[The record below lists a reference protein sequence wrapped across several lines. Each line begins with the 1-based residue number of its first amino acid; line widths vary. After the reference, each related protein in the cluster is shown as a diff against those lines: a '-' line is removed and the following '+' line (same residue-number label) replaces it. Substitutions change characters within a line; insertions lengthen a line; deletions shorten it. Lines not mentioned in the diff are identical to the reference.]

1 MHASFEK
8 NFEFRILLLS
18 ISGSDHARES
28 LAHAQFS
35 SFGFHF
41 MSPCLHEIST
51 LDMKFHVCLFDR
63 HEIRPDMKLM
73 SGLSCK
79 RYKASDL
86 RQVWKNLMSP
96 DMKPHVNTPV
106 VNVKMK
112 KKQKKTKSP

>member
-1 MHASFEK
+1 
-8 NFEFRILLLS
+8 
-18 ISGSDHARES
+18 
-28 LAHAQFS
+28 
-35 SFGFHF
+35 

-51 LDMKFHVCLFDR
+51 PDMKFHVCLFDR

-96 DMKPHVNTPV
+96 DMKLHVNTPLVYLQHYLLILFLRVQV
-106 VNVKMK
+106 V
-112 KKQKKTKSP
+112 